1 VGINSDRIRI
11 SVKLKNDMYLRL
23 RDVGFKRRESHQE
36 IAARAVEKEVQK
48 LEKENPSKRN
58 AG

>member
-1 VGINSDRIRI
+1 MGINSERIKI
-11 SVKLKNDMYLRL
+11 SVKLKNAMYHRL
-23 RDVGFKRRESHQE
+23 REVGFRRRESHQE

-48 LEKENPSKRN
+48 LEKENPPKRS